1 MFTIQYKIDDSTYP
15 IYDPRM
21 ADEPYRLKQYDG
33 ECHLAV
39 NAAGSLS
46 FALFP
51 QHPYLAAIQRMRGH
65 MELLEGSDVVF
76 RGRIVSDSEGM
87 YLTREVTCEGLL
99 ACLNDSYVPPFT
111 FPDDFSGDAD
121 YQTAADSG
129 NVVEYFLRWLLTG
142 HNSQTGPEQQLKLGT
157 VSVTDPNNYIARSS
171 TKYQKTWE
179 VVKSKLFGSALGGY
193 LLVRYEADG
202 NYVDY
207 VDELPITNEQA
218 VAFGENLIDID
229 TVNDGSEIFTAV
241 LPVGKDGLTIE
252 SLPDGPIANS
262 AILVK
267 EGPIVYSRTAE
278 AAQGGRITQIMSWD
292 DVTLRENLR
301 ERAARMVETGA
312 MSETISCRACDLHC
326 VDGSTPRLRIGNVRV
341 ESSVH
346 NKIGIYPLLE
356 LDIDLTDP
364 GQTPIVLS
372 KTVSTLTRSLAAE
385 QAIPG
390 PPGKDGAP
398 GQDGATGPQ
407 GLSVLNVIPEFLA
420 SSSATELTA
429 AEKTSDDWSTTL
441 FDLPAGKYIWTR
453 DRISYTL
460 DGTTVSSVSY
470 TEPYCLTSA
479 MKQAASA
486 ELDQITVRIDGVDQ
500 EVSDLSASLEHQYV
514 TVSDLGT
521 YKEDIRTEISAQ
533 ADSITNIYTYVSELQ
548 ANIEGVADA
557 FSTYRTETDG
567 YIRTGIVDYDGT
579 LPIFGIAIGQN
590 LQTSVDNDGNTII
603 AKKNFRGI
611 YTSQRLSF
619 WQDEVE
625 VAYVSNNQLYITNVV
640 ALSTM
645 TVGEWSISGANAA
658 SGLVLK
664 WIGGGS

>member
-500 EVSDLSASLEHQYV
+500 QVSDLSATLQHQYV

-533 ADSITNIYTYVSELQ
+533 ADNITNIYNYVSELQ
-548 ANIEGVADA
+548 ANIEGVSDA

>member
-262 AILVK
+262 AVLVK
-267 EGPIVYSRTAE
+267 EGPIVYSKAAE
-278 AAQGGRITQIMSWD
+278 AAQGGRITQIVVWD
-292 DVTLRENLR
+292 DVTLQENLR
-301 ERAARMVETGA
+301 ERAVQMVETGA

-390 PPGKDGAP
+390 PPWAGWCPREARGARTARP
-398 GQDGATGPQ
+398 ERPQ
-407 GLSVLNVIPEFLA
+407 HCARVP
-420 SSSATELTA
+420 
-429 AEKTSDDWSTTL
+429 
-441 FDLPAGKYIWTR
+441 
-453 DRISYTL
+453 
-460 DGTTVSSVSY
+460 
-470 TEPYCLTSA
+470 C
-479 MKQAASA
+479 
-486 ELDQITVRIDGVDQ
+486 IT
-500 EVSDLSASLEHQYV
+500 
-514 TVSDLGT
+514 
-521 YKEDIRTEISAQ
+521 K
-533 ADSITNIYTYVSELQ
+533 
-548 ANIEGVADA
+548 
-557 FSTYRTETDG
+557 
-567 YIRTGIVDYDGT
+567 
-579 LPIFGIAIGQN
+579 
-590 LQTSVDNDGNTII
+590 
-603 AKKNFRGI
+603 
-611 YTSQRLSF
+611 
-619 WQDEVE
+619 
-625 VAYVSNNQLYITNVV
+625 
-640 ALSTM
+640 
-645 TVGEWSISGANAA
+645 
-658 SGLVLK
+658 
-664 WIGGGS
+664 

>member
-142 HNSQTGPEQQLKLGT
+142 HNSQTGHEQQLKLGT

-429 AEKTSDDWSTTL
+429 AEKTSDDWSPTL

-500 EVSDLSASLEHQYV
+500 QVSDLSATLQHQYV

-521 YKEDIRTEISAQ
+521 YREEMLTEISAQ

-548 ANIEGVADA
+548 ANIEGVSDA

>member
-193 LLVRYEADG
+193 LLVRYEEDG

-252 SLPDGPIANS
+252 SLPNGPIANS

-278 AAQGGRITQIMSWD
+278 AAQGGRITQIVVWD
-292 DVTLRENLR
+292 DVTLQENLR
-301 ERAARMVETGA
+301 ERAAQMVETGA

-441 FDLPAGKYIWTR
+441 FDLPEGKYIWTR

-479 MKQAASA
+479 MQQAASA

-500 EVSDLSASLEHQYV
+500 QVSDLSATLQHQYV

-521 YKEDIRTEISAQ
+521 YREEMLTEISAQ

-548 ANIEGVADA
+548 ANIEGVSDA
-557 FSTYRTETDG
+557 FTTYRTETDG
-567 YIRTGIVDYDGT
+567 YIKTGIVDYDGT